1 MKKMLVFASVAF
13 FAACN
18 NSGDNA
24 KVESMGAGPDSSAV
38 QNVSYAYP
46 VVFSKFK
53 IGDANHAK
61 MLLEIWKDWDNGNL
75 QTHKDYFAD
84 SIAMFLADAPPMMGK
99 RDTMLASAQTFR
111 NTYKTVQSSV
121 DAVVPLYSID
131 SSSNWV
137 AVWGREVHT
146 NQKGKTDSVYLQ
158 EVWRLNKDNKFDLM
172 YQFNSVPPAPPAPNK
187 K

>member
-1 MKKMLVFASVAF
+1 MKKILVLASVAF
-13 FAACN
+13 LAACN
-18 NSGDNA
+18 SGTDTA
-24 KVESMGAGPDSSAV
+24 KVESMGTGADSSA
-38 QNVSYAYP
+38 QNVTYP
-46 VVFSKFK
+46 YDVVFSKFK

-84 SIAMFLADAPPMMGK
+84 SIAMFLADAPPIMGK
-99 RDTMLASAQTFR
+99 RDTVLASGQNFR
-111 NTYKTVQSSV
+111 NNYSSV
-121 DAVVPLYSID
+121 KSSIDAVVPLYSID

-146 NQKGKTDSVYLQ
+146 NTKGKTDSVYLQ

-172 YQFNSVPPAPPAPNK
+172 YQFNSVPPPMPASNK